1 MEYLSNPAV
10 VTCLIVGAAIFWTI
24 QINESKNAQRH
35 KAVLAYLTEI
45 EKSVLHYGSDIDDK
59 LDDLDW
65 LLFPELY
72 EEERKERLEGIRQF
86 NEEFSPEGLKKFME
100 ENKDE

>member
-1 MEYLSNPAV
+1 MLRFFGPFKSTKV
-10 VTCLIVGAAIFWTI
+10 
-24 QINESKNAQRH
+24 QNAQRH